1 MRVLHRGRKAT
12 PRERFLAAA
21 VLALVV
27 GVVDARAD
35 IVYDLSGVTFSDGTM
50 ATGTFT
56 TNSAIT
62 SLLSYDIT
70 TTNGAIAG
78 FEYTPA
84 TAGSSSTS
92 LPGIIVL
99 EPADLS
105 HIIELTFDGGL
116 KAAGASILIGEFD
129 SFEQDSNNVH
139 RQVVSGSVVSAS
151 AVPEPTSLALGGI
164 AALAGLGLRAT
175 RRKWAA

>member
-1 MRVLHRGRKAT
+1 MKVMHSGRKAA
-12 PRERFLAAA
+12 PWARFVAAA
-21 VLALVV
+21 VVALAIVA
-27 GVVDARAD
+27 VDARAD
-35 IVYDLSGVTFSDGTM
+35 VVYDLSGVTFSDGTT

-56 TNSAIT
+56 TDNTLT
-62 SLLSYDIT
+62 SLLTYDIT

-105 HIIELTFDGGL
+105 HIIELTFNGGL
-116 KAAGASILIGEFD
+116 QLAGAPILIGDFD
-129 SFEQDSNNVH
+129 SFEQDINNVH
-139 RQVVSGSVVSAS
+139 RQVVSGSVVNANS
-151 AVPEPTSLALGGI
+151 VPEPSSLALGGI
-164 AALAGLGLRAT
+164 SALAGLALRAT
-175 RRKWAA
+175 RRKRAA

>member
-1 MRVLHRGRKAT
+1 MRVLNRGRKAA
-12 PRERFLAAA
+12 PWARFLGAA
-21 VLALVV
+21 VMALAA

-35 IVYDLSGVTFSDGTM
+35 IVYDLSGVTFSDGTT

-56 TNSAIT
+56 TNDAIT

-70 TTNGAIAG
+70 TTTGAIAG

-105 HIIELTFDGGL
+105 HIIQLTFDGDL
-116 KAAGASILIGEFD
+116 KAAGASILVGQFD

-139 RQVVSGSVVSAS
+139 RQVISGSVVSANS
-151 AVPEPTSLALGGI
+151 VPEPTSLALGGI
-164 AALAGLGLRAT
+164 AALVGLGLRVT
-175 RRKWAA
+175 RRKRAA